1 MKLLVTDLDNTLYDW
16 VTPFARSIRALVREL
31 APIVQVSE
39 DVVYRELKT
48 VHRRHHNSEHPFAC
62 FELPSVRK
70 RFPGATPAEL
80 QDALSTP
87 LGAFDGARATWLR
100 VYDGVPEALD
110 ALVREGVVIVA
121 HTEAIGPVAR
131 SRLRKLGLLPWFSGI
146 YAIGATLP
154 PHPDPDHEPREDV
167 PLHAIPREHR
177 KPNPGVLRDICA
189 AECARPAQVVY
200 VGDSL
205 VRDIY
210 MARRANI
217 CAVWARYGQGFSE
230 DDWATVVRV
239 SHWTAED
246 VRRERQFRAIAAD
259 VRPDF
264 TIERFEELLP
274 IVAGVGAR
282 RVARRRAARAVG

>member
-1 MKLLVTDLDNTLYDW
+1 MKLLVADLDNTLYDW

-31 APIVQVSE
+31 SPIVRVSE

-80 QDALSTP
+80 TEALAAA

-131 SRLRKLGLLPWFSGI
+131 SRLRNLGLLPWFSGI
-146 YAIGATLP
+146 YAIDSALP
-154 PHPDPDHEPREDV
+154 PHPDPDHEPRADV
-167 PLHAIPREHR
+167 AIHPIPREHR

-189 AECARPAQVVY
+189 SECARPGQVVY

-210 MARRANI
+210 MARRAGVT
-217 CAVWARYGQGFSE
+217 AVWARYGQGYSE
-230 DDWATVVRV
+230 DDWSTVVRV

-259 VRPDF
+259 VRPDY
-264 TIERFEELLP
+264 TIDRFDELRAIVSGMTERR
-274 IVAGVGAR
+274 AR
-282 RVARRRAARAVG
+282 RATRAVG